1 MSNSLVA
8 LQAQAPD
15 VVGSFNQGA
24 EAAQGRQMNQLRM
37 QSVQQDMQNSELESQ
52 RKQAEQALQLVGA
65 ASMHALGGDLNGQ
78 ADPARFEEG
87 LDMLT
92 DMGFDVSKFRG
103 KPQMAASAARAS
115 MTAMQQIQAAQNAQ
129 ELELAAQKFASELE
143 GGGAD
148 AGLTPIYGSDNKT
161 GEVVV
166 MQPTKSGKVVRSEMP
181 DGVTVDLGVKSREAA
196 MGTEEGKLLVE
207 IKGSLPGKKQMMDGT
222 VKLIDEVLTDRALA
236 QSVGSIQGNLPSI
249 RQGSIDFDKRVE
261 QLKGRAFL
269 DARQML
275 KGGGAITDYES
286 TKAEMA
292 IARLDQA
299 QSEDQFKAALK
310 DFRDAVTEGYAK
322 MEAFAASAG
331 GQGGAKPAAAPVANE
346 KIINGKRYVQ
356 DAGEWYEVD

>member
-129 ELELAAQKFASELE
+129 ELELAAQKFEAELAGGTDVPSGYQKAPGGLQAIPGGPADPNNPLNAKKAGAPSLSATELKAVHTAEDELPNLDSSIAQLEKALELNDKAFTGLGASTRGTVGSKLPDSMVPDFVADRT
-143 GGGAD
+143 GAS
-148 AGLTPIYGSDNKT
+148 ATSEYEAIMT
-161 GEVVV
+161 GE
-166 MQPTKSGKVVRSEMP
+166 
-181 DGVTVDLGVKSREAA
+181 AA
-196 MGTEEGKLLVE
+196 TAM
-207 IKGSLPGKKQMMDGT
+207 S
-222 VKLIDEVLTDRALA
+222 
-236 QSVGSIQGNLPSI
+236 
-249 RQGSIDFDKRVE
+249 
-261 QLKGRAFL
+261 
-269 DARQML
+269 
-275 KGGGAITDYES
+275 
-286 TKAEMA
+286 
-292 IARLDQA
+292 
-299 QSEDQFKAALK
+299 AALK
-310 DFRDAVTEGYAK
+310 GATTDRELGIFMSIIGDVSKDRKVREGAIVRLLELAK
-322 MEAFAASAG
+322 AKRETAARRIGELRGSAT
-331 GQGGAKPAAAPVANE
+331 AAPAE
-346 KIINGKRYVQ
+346 GEASEISTKEEYEALPSGAEFIFNG
-356 DAGEWYEVD
+356 EVGIKP